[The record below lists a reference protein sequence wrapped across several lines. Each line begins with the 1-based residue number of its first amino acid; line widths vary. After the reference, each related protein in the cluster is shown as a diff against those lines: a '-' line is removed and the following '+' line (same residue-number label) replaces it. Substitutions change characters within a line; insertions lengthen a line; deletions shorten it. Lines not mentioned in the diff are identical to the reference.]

1 MDTRPWILICGTG
14 LLSSVLAA
22 PLVHAADLHEPPIP
36 PATVPLGDAPGPNKG
51 IASPA
56 AAADQN
62 VRVNIANFRNQA
74 KSADPAAGFAPGSQ
88 YENSTEQKGIQ
99 SPGFLVRVPLK
110 PED

>member
-1 MDTRPWILICGTG
+1 MDTRPLILICGTV

-22 PLVHAADLHEPPIP
+22 PLAKAAHLPEPPIP
-36 PATVPLGDAPGPNKG
+36 PTNVPLGDAPVPNKG
-51 IASPA
+51 VSSPA

-62 VRVNIANFRNQA
+62 VRVTIENFRNQA
-74 KSADPAAGFAPGSQ
+74 KSGDPAAGFVPGSQ
-88 YENSTEQKGIQ
+88 YENSTEQRGIQ